1 MVPVLTVLVV
11 TAVLVLLLAPLSLS
25 RRRGR
30 LSVATTA
37 VLAGRRGRRLSVTAA
52 TTILLGRG
60 LVPSALLAA
69 VLLLRRLVVASL
81 LVVTVAVL
89 TIRLVLSVVG
99 LPVGLLGRRTR
110 GRAVRL
116 LVLLVLRLVLLAVRV
131 VTAVRLLRLLIVR
144 VVTAVRLLGTVVHA
158 TPGVLTALA
167 EALLPRLMSAIGPSC
182 HRSTHHLA
190 TSKVLAGV
198 QNVGT
203 RLISV
208 VVANEQLTTCTLCC
222 ARTAWRPPSGRPAA

>member
-1 MVPVLTVLVV
+1 MPVLTVLVV

-131 VTAVRLLRLLIVR
+131 VTAVRLL
-144 VVTAVRLLGTVVHA
+144 GTVVHA